1 MPTPSVIIG
10 LIGAP
15 SSAGAY
21 APGQERAPVALRD
34 AGLGERLAGCSV
46 TVHDHGD
53 LPLRRWAPDRSSP
66 RAQNVDAVVA
76 TVDGVRR
83 AVGRA
88 LEAGERVLVL
98 GGDCTVGLGTIAALA
113 ADGDRDERVGVVYL
127 DLHADMNVPSSVP
140 DGALDWMGLGHA
152 LALEGAVPELA
163 ARCRLAPEQVCLL
176 GLDRTQATVWENE
189 QLAALGVPVVPVTA
203 LAADATAAA
212 RDALAALSEAE
223 RIAVHFDVDV
233 IDFVDAP
240 LSENTARNVGV
251 PLATALAALTTL
263 LADPRVTALT
273 ITELNPVHAA
283 ADSGALERFTEALV
297 DACAAWAGADAWRDQ
312 GTTALVRRARSAD
325 LPAVGQLLHDFN
337 TEYNDPTPGSA
348 ALAQRAGE
356 LLAAGDSAVLLAG
369 PGPDAIAVLRFRP
382 AIWTS
387 GLECYLAELYVVPD
401 QRRRGLGLAL
411 MEAAMALARDRGA
424 DAMDLG
430 TGEDDHAARALY
442 ERLGFSRREREPDGP
457 IAYFYER
464 EL

>member
-1 MPTPSVIIG
+1 M
-10 LIGAP
+10 
-15 SSAGAY
+15 
-21 APGQERAPVALRD
+21 ALRA
-34 AGLGERLAGCSV
+34 AGLGEELARRGV

-53 LPLRRWAPDRSSP
+53 LPLRRWAPDRSSR

-76 TVDGVRR
+76 TVDGVRG
-83 AVGRA
+83 AAGHA
-88 LEAGERVLVL
+88 LEADERVLVL

-113 ADGDRDERVGVVYL
+113 AGGDQERVGVVYL

-152 LALEGAVPELA
+152 LRLEGTVSELA

-176 GLDRTQATVWENE
+176 GFDVAQATAWENE
-189 QLAALGVPVVPVTA
+189 QITALGVPVVPVTA
-203 LAADATAAA
+203 LAADATGAA
-212 RDALAALSEAE
+212 RDALAALSQAE

-240 LSENTARNVGV
+240 LSENAGRNVGV
-251 PLATALAALTTL
+251 SLATTLAALTTL

-273 ITELNPVHAA
+273 VTELNPVHAA
-283 ADSGALERFTEALV
+283 ADPGALERFIEALAE
-297 DACAAWAGADAWRDQ
+297 ACTAWVGADVSRSLTPA
-312 GTTALVRRARSAD
+312 ALVRRARSAD
-325 LPAVGQLLHDFN
+325 LVAVGQLLHDFN
-337 TEYNDPTPGSA
+337 TEYNDPTPGPA
-348 ALAQRAGE
+348 ALAQRVGE

-369 PGPDAIAVLRFRP
+369 PGPDGIAVLRFRP

-401 QRRRGLGLAL
+401 QRRRGFGLAL
-411 MEAAMALARDRGA
+411 MEAAMALARDHGA